1 MGDLQI
7 QQESMLIPHKQKQ
20 SMIIPTSSMPHH
32 HTHNNTVKRRSPSSS
47 SYHQPS
53 SKKHSFDASNLTR
66 NGFSAITIPFSLRG
80 NALSRCV
87 SDPCTFPDQSMP
99 VKGPSTAL
107 QPLPPISRCISEV
120 IDPTEVKE
128 AVARYLNCAEK
139 TTPESDS
146 MRLKRMKDRLKEM
159 KKVWDEVM
167 EVEEENEKDQ
177 EEEPSPDAEDEKEQE
192 QEQEEHS
199 LDSFVAEDEKVI
211 SQSHLFNY
219 VESGGYGKDELG
231 NDYEEAVSVEWV
243 DKCLS
248 LTFKCPCGKGYEVLI
263 CANNCYYKLV

>member
-7 QQESMLIPHKQKQ
+7 QQESMLIPH
-20 SMIIPTSSMPHH
+20 
-32 HTHNNTVKRRSPSSS
+32 THNNSVKRRSPPSSS
-47 SYHQPS
+47 SAHQPS
-53 SKKHSFDASNLTR
+53 SKKHSFDASNLMR
-66 NGFSAITIPFSLRG
+66 NGFSAITLPFSLRG

-87 SDPCTFPDQSMP
+87 SDPCTLPNQSMP

-107 QPLPPISRCISEV
+107 QPLPPISRCIYEV
-120 IDPTEVKE
+120 IDPYKVKE
-128 AVARYLNCAEK
+128 AVSCYLNSAEK

-146 MRLKRMKDRLKEM
+146 LRLKRMKDRLKEM

-167 EVEEENEKDQ
+167 ENEEENEKEHQ
-177 EEEPSPDAEDEKEQE
+177 EEEPSPDAEDEKDEKEQE
-192 QEQEEHS
+192 REEEHS
-199 LDSFVAEDEKVI
+199 LDSFVADDEKVI
-211 SQSHLFNY
+211 SQLCFLNY
-219 VESGGYGKDELG
+219 VGSRGYGKDESG

-243 DKCLS
+243 DKSLN